1 MVPMSSRNPSIGKEN
16 KDRSPAAICAFTL
29 IELLVVVMIMVAMYA
44 LVVPA
49 ITGLK
54 GASDLTSAAYQIKG
68 ALELGRTYAVSN
80 NTYTWVGFFEQDISN
95 TTTTPAASGTGQ
107 LVISIVASNDG
118 TSIYNKTQASTA
130 GTTQNIPSSR
140 LMQVNKLL
148 KLGNVHVFNATAM
161 TIGARPA
168 SIISNN
174 YLVGLSPASSS
185 PLFSF
190 PYPLV
195 SGSVYTFGSSQ
206 PAKAMN
212 GIVQFDPQ
220 GEAISECGPMT
231 GPAPS
236 YEIAI
241 EATHGTVLA
250 SSSNII
256 ALDISGLTGEVTMYR
271 R

>member
-1 MVPMSSRNPSIGKEN
+1 MPPSNPSIGREN
-16 KDRSPAAICAFTL
+16 KDRSPAGIRAFTL
-29 IELLVVVMIMVAMYA
+29 IELLVVVAIMVAMYA

-49 ITGLK
+49 ITGIK

-80 NTYTWVGFFEQDISN
+80 NTYTWVGFFEQNIAN
-95 TTTTPAASGTGQ
+95 TTATPAASGTGQ

-118 TSIYNKTQASTA
+118 TSIYNKTQASTT
-130 GTTQNIPSSR
+130 GGTQNLPASR
-140 LMQVNKLL
+140 LVQVNKLI
-148 KLGNVHVFNATAM
+148 KLGSVHVFDATSI
-161 TIGARPA
+161 TVGARPA
-168 SIISNN
+168 KTISTS
-174 YLVGLSPASSS
+174 YLAGLSPTSSS

-195 SGSVYTFGSSQ
+195 SGTVYTFGASSSR
-206 PAKAMN
+206 PAPPMN

-241 EATHGTVLA
+241 QATHGTAIA

-256 ALDISGLTGEVTMYR
+256 ALDVSGLTGEVTMYR